1 MDWRQPWHW
10 PRPHQY
16 AVFVCAGVLG
26 AMLISPW
33 WLQSMQALDEVNQA
47 QSQRVAQHEATL
59 ALQAQTAQWQQAH
72 VDAPPVFASANVL
85 SQLAQQQGLQFS
97 QMGMD
102 KPLQSPALTALQLQ
116 QLPVRLQ
123 VQGSWESWLNW
134 LAQWPSAAPGV
145 TVASLELKADP
156 KGGISAHMMAVAPQ
170 STQVDANFE
179 LASVNLNDNAVA
191 DPFSAQSWLGAKR
204 AHAKQHPSYAR
215 LVAPEMLR
223 PRDALE
229 TFPRDRLHYV
239 GQIASGAEVDALV
252 KVLPTAGAKPDANF
266 APVYRVRVGGYL
278 GQDFGKVMAIHADQ
292 LVVQELALSPAGEW
306 LTREVHLPLQR
317 VSP

>member
-59 ALQAQTAQWQQAH
+59 ALQAQTAQWQQAY

-85 SQLAQQQGLQFS
+85 SQLAQQHGLQFS

-123 VQGSWESWLNW
+123 VHGSWESWLNW
-134 LAQWPSAAPGV
+134 LTQWPSAAPGV

-170 STQVDANFE
+170 STLVDANFE
-179 LASVNLNDNAVA
+179 LASVNLNENAVA
-191 DPFSAQSWLGAKR
+191 DPFSAQSWLGAQR
-204 AHAKQHPSYAR
+204 AHAEQHPSYAR

-252 KVLPTAGAKPDANF
+252 KVLPAAGAKPDANF